1 MLSLEQSLD
10 LPRLL
15 ESAQPLLP
23 RWAERHPALDGLDS
37 AADVAA
43 ATRQGSEAD
52 RDDVLIALAELA
64 SPDGGD
70 SSEAAALLC
79 QLLIPAVVSTLLAG
93 LSGARGLSRDDVT
106 NLVAAQLWVAART
119 FPWQTHRKVAVSIQ
133 WTVRRAVLA
142 ELGFANHLV
151 RVDRTWAAT
160 SAAGDQRL
168 DALAPMS
175 DQGDVPAEQELELL
189 LANAV
194 ERGVVSRSD
203 VELLWTL
210 VLESQQVSGRYTS
223 CGLMSEQVSELVGAR
238 LGVAGR
244 TVRRRAARALD
255 RLRAMV
261 AGDLIDGPQ
270 TDGHGVAA

>member
-15 ESAQPLLP
+15 DSVQQLLP
-23 RWAERHPALDGLDS
+23 RWAQRHPALYGLES
-37 AADVAA
+37 VADVTA
-43 ATRQGSEAD
+43 ATRRGSEAD
-52 RDDVLIALAELA
+52 RDDVLSALAELA
-64 SPDGGD
+64 SPESGD
-70 SSEAAALLC
+70 SPEAAALLC
-79 QLLIPAVVSTLLAG
+79 HLLIPAVVSTLLVG
-93 LSGARGLSRDDVT
+93 ISGSRGLSRDDVT
-106 NLVAAQLWVAART
+106 NLVAAQLWVAVRT
-119 FPWQTHRKVAVSIQ
+119 FPWRTHRKVAVSIQ

-151 RVDRTWAAT
+151 RVDRTWAVT
-160 SAAGDQRL
+160 SAASDQRL
-168 DALAPMS
+168 DALVV
-175 DQGDVPAEQELELL
+175 DEEDLPAERQLELL
-189 LANAV
+189 LAAAV
-194 ERGVVSRSD
+194 GRGVVSRSD

-261 AGDLIDGPQ
+261 AGDQVDGQQIDR
-270 TDGHGVAA
+270 HGAAA

>member
-15 ESAQPLLP
+15 DSAQQLLP
-23 RWAERHPALDGLDS
+23 RWAQRYPALSGLDS
-37 AADVAA
+37 VADVAA
-43 ATRQGSEAD
+43 ATRRGSEAD
-52 RDDVLIALAELA
+52 RDDVLIALVELA

-70 SSEAAALLC
+70 SPEAAALLC

-93 LSGARGLSRDDVT
+93 ISGSRELSRDDVT

-142 ELGFANHLV
+142 ELGFPNHLV

-168 DALAPMS
+168 DALVIDEGEM
-175 DQGDVPAEQELELL
+175 PAERQLELL
-189 LANAV
+189 LGTAV

-223 CGLMSEQVSELVGAR
+223 CGLMSERVSELVGAR

-261 AGDLIDGPQ
+261 AGDQ
-270 TDGHGVAA
+270 VDGHGAAA